1 MESLKEICDAAK
13 ETYSNSDNTVEI
25 FEIKSMLH
33 DLQILFEIDILEEME
48 QDCLRDA
55 AKYRKEAER
64 PDLQVLVMAS

>member
-48 QDCLRDA
+48 
-55 AKYRKEAER
+55 
-64 PDLQVLVMAS
+64 